1 MSSFNSQMRR
11 KLYIMKYNALSE
23 LNRAESQYKEKLL
36 HKRQAREA
44 MLVKRERVE
53 TILDELRKALFGE
66 HR

>member
-1 MSSFNSQMRR
+1 
-11 KLYIMKYNALSE
+11 MKFNALSE